1 MPAGATS
8 TTDSPA
14 IVGRGGFDALITAL
28 SAGGREVVAPTVK
41 GGAIVLDRI
50 SGAEDLPIGW
60 TVEQEAGRVRPAR
73 RDDQALFG
81 YAAAAN
87 APKSFFHAADLS
99 LWTARRHDA
108 GFTIEESRPA
118 IPPRAFLG
126 VRACDIAAIARQDR
140 VLMGGDHASTA
151 YADRRRDVL
160 MVAVQCGSPSRV
172 CFCTSFG
179 TGPRAAAGFDLALT
193 ELDAGT
199 GGHRFV
205 VEIGSEAGARVMA
218 SVPHGRASVEDL
230 ALAEAVTGAAAAA
243 IDKHLPT
250 DGLRAGLQGAPDHP
264 AWDAVADRCLACA
277 NCTMVCPTCF
287 CTTVTDTTDLEGTWS
302 ERRQIWDSCFTDT
315 FSETGGGI
323 IRTSIK
329 SRYRQWATHKLS
341 TWVDQFGDFG
351 CVGCGRCIA
360 WCPVGIDITETAK
373 DVLGDPRPGSPMVR
387 S

>member
-8 TTDSPA
+8 TTDPPA
-14 IVGRGGFDALITAL
+14 VVGRGDFDALLMAL
-28 SAGGREVVAPTVK
+28 SAGGRELIGPTVK
-41 GGAIVLDRI
+41 GGAIVFDRI
-50 SGAEDLPIGW
+50 ARADDLPVGW
-60 TVEQEAGRVRPAR
+60 TAEQEPGRVRLAR

-87 APKSFFHAADLS
+87 AAKSYFHVADLS
-99 LWTARRHDA
+99 LWTARRHDT
-108 GFTIEESRPA
+108 GFSIEESRPA
-118 IPPRAFLG
+118 IPPRAFVG

-140 VLMGGDHASTA
+140 VLMGDDHPSAA

-160 MVAVQCGSPSRV
+160 VVAVQCGSPSKV

-179 TGPRAAAGFDLALT
+179 TGPRAGAGFDLALT
-193 ELDAGT
+193 ELDPGT
-199 GGHRFV
+199 EDHRFV
-205 VEIGSEAGARVMA
+205 VEIGSDAGAALMRA
-218 SVPHGRASVEDL
+218 VPHRRATAEDL
-230 ALAEAVTGAAAAA
+230 DAAAAVTDTA
-243 IDKHLPT
+243 ASTIDKHLPT
-250 DGLRAGLQGAPDHP
+250 EGLRAGLQAAPDHP

-287 CTTVTDTTDLEGTWS
+287 CTTVTDTTDLEGIAS

-373 DVLGDPRPGSPMVR
+373 DVLSDPQPRSSMVR